1 VEERG
6 VKTKDPII
14 LNANKKKCGTPYTV
28 TVGHHHHLVLTTL
41 QQMPGLSDHEI
52 TFLNDVHML
61 AARRCELRDAGL
73 IEQAGRNGF
82 GMTWRLTEAGEKF
95 LGNLR

>member
-1 VEERG
+1 MSTTVIAL
-6 VKTKDPII
+6 P
-14 LNANKKKCGTPYTV
+14 ANKKKDGAPYTV
-28 TVGHHHHLVLTTL
+28 TVGPHHNLVLTTL

-73 IEQAGRNGF
+73 IEHVGRNQF
-82 GMTWRLTEAGEKF
+82 GMTWRLTEKGRKF
-95 LGNLR
+95 LGEAV